1 LVKIAVRFMSA
12 SPLNP
17 ARERWLLLILAG
29 IQFTHI
35 MDFMVLTPLGPQFM
49 RLFSISAQEFS
60 LLVSSYM
67 LTAAIVGLFSAFYID
82 RFDRR
87 TALLWMYGGFGVAT
101 LLCALAPNFHVLL
114 ITRAIAGAFGGVLG
128 AIVFSI
134 VSDVIPEARR
144 GAAMGLV
151 MSAFGAASVIGVPS
165 GLTVAAIW
173 SWRASFYL
181 LTVLNIAILFGAWRL
196 LPPIIAHLQHVNRP
210 GILEQGKLIFGNQNH
225 LRGFLLVAIMV
236 FGSMSVIPF
245 ISAYLVKNVGIKESQ
260 LAYVYLS
267 GGFAT
272 LFTGRW
278 IGRLSDRYGTTKIFA
293 IVALLSIIP
302 LMVITHL
309 PVGTPIWFCVFNGT
323 IFFILISGR
332 GVPMNALISTIV
344 APSLRGSYMSFSNS
358 IQQLSI
364 AAAALVGGAII
375 GQTHSGTLAHYG
387 AVGWVAAGATLVA
400 IWLAQRLT
408 KYSPAT
414 N

>member
-1 LVKIAVRFMSA
+1 MPTALF
-12 SPLNP
+12 SPT
-17 ARERWLLLILAG
+17 RERWLLLILAG

-87 TALLWMYGGFGVAT
+87 SALLWMYGGFSVAT

-114 ITRAIAGAFGGVLG
+114 ITRAITGAFGGVLG

-134 VSDVIPEARR
+134 VGDVVPEERR

-181 LTVLNIAILFGAWRL
+181 LTVLNIAILLSAWRL
-196 LPPIIAHLQHVNRP
+196 VPPITAHLQHVNRP
-210 GILEQGKLIFGNQNH
+210 GIIAQAKLIFGNQNH

-245 ISAYLVKNVGIKESQ
+245 ISAYLVKNVGIKESR

-278 IGRLSDRYGTTKIFA
+278 IGGLADRHGKSKVFA

-309 PVGTPIWFCVFNGT
+309 PAGTPIWFCVLNGT

-332 GVPMNALISTIV
+332 GVPINALISTIV

-364 AAAALVGGAII
+364 AAAALFGGAII
-375 GQTHSGTLAHYG
+375 GQTASGALAHYG
-387 AVGWVAAGATLVA
+387 AVGWIAAGATLIT

-408 KYSPAT
+408 KYSPA
-414 N
+414 

>member
-1 LVKIAVRFMSA
+1 MPDALFSA
-12 SPLNP
+12 G
-17 ARERWLLLILAG
+17 RERWLLLILAG

-35 MDFMVLTPLGPQFM
+35 MDFMVLAPLGPQFM
-49 RLFSISAQEFS
+49 RLFNISAREFS

-67 LTAAIVGLFSAFYID
+67 LTAAIVGLIAAFYID

-87 TALLWMYGGFGVAT
+87 TALLWMYGGFGIAT

-114 ITRAIAGAFGGVLG
+114 ITRAITGAFGGVLS

-134 VSDVIPEARR
+134 VGDAIPEERR

-151 MSAFGAASVIGVPS
+151 MSAFGMASVIGVPS

-173 SWRASFYL
+173 NWRASFYL
-181 LTVLNIAILFGAWRL
+181 LTALNIVILFCAWRI
-196 LPPIIAHLQHVNRP
+196 LPSVNAHLKNAKRP
-210 GILEQGKLIFGNQNH
+210 GIIEQAKLIFGNRNH
-225 LRGFLLVAIMV
+225 LRGFMLVAIML

-245 ISAYLVKNVGIKESQ
+245 ISPYMVKNVDIKESQ
-260 LAYVYLS
+260 LAYVYLA

-278 IGRLSDRYGTTKIFA
+278 IGGFSDRYGTVKVFA
-293 IVALLSIIP
+293 IVSLLSIMP

-309 PVGTPIWFCVFNGT
+309 PAGTPIWICVFNGT
-323 IFFILISGR
+323 LFFILISGR

-364 AAAALVGGAII
+364 AAAALFGGAII
-375 GQTHSGTLAHYG
+375 GQTSSGALAHYG
-387 AVGWVAAGATLVA
+387 VVGWVAAGSTLIA